1 MSGIDYGIVAGFL
14 IGLALAGLWIS
25 RLIRDSDDFFVAGR
39 ELTPFIL
46 GATITATNLSMLHF
60 VGMGGVAYKNGVS
73 IAWQNWTGSIALVVS
88 GILVIPLMRRLRIR
102 SVPELLEI
110 RYSRGL
116 RTLIGAVWG
125 LRLCI
130 YLGLLLYVA
139 VTAAIIITGTEPTAG
154 NYAMWLM
161 GFALVSVL
169 YSAIGGA
176 WAVAIMDS
184 VQFLMMLGAA
194 LVVLPIAA
202 HAAGGMGAVFDNLR
216 ETGRDTHLTLIP
228 ATGDF
233 NWLFIT
239 SIMLLG
245 LKWATVDQAILQR
258 AFGARSP
265 RAGAQG
271 MVLSAI
277 VTVPI
282 TLFWVLPGMAA
293 SRLHPG
299 FANPD
304 YAMPWLLANTLPAV
318 GRGLLGFVL
327 CGLVAAQVS
336 TITAD
341 VNSVATLFT
350 SDVYRTLK
358 RREPT
363 QRELLFVVRLSS
375 LACGAMMMVVAYG
388 LRNVGAGAVKVNLT
402 VVGIVDMPLFV
413 VTIVY
418 GLLWRRANWQ
428 GAVAGFVSGGAVGI
442 LIYFCA
448 PAKYVDL
455 VRNLV
460 PLISSGVALVVTPI
474 VSLMTPPPTRGIRH
488 EGEEV
493 VSPEGIVQEG
503 HDDFHLLPKT
513 PAGRVGIGMVG
524 IGVLAFFAGVLS
536 TPLGI
541 SGTTATAVGGL
552 VLVLIGG
559 LVRAYSR

>member
-1 MSGIDYGIVAGFL
+1 VSGIDYGIVVGFL

-60 VGMGGVAYKNGVS
+60 VGMGGVAYKSGFS

-88 GILVIPLMRRLRIR
+88 GILVVPLMRRMRIR
-102 SVPELLEI
+102 SVPELLEL
-110 RYSRGL
+110 RYTRSL
-116 RTLIGAVWG
+116 RTLVGAIWG

-139 VTAAIIITGTEPTAG
+139 VTAAIIITGTAPTPL
-154 NYAMWLM
+154 NYALWLM

-184 VQFLMMLGAA
+184 VQFLMMLGGA
-194 LVVLPIAA
+194 LVVLPIAV
-202 HAAGGMGAVFDNLR
+202 HAAGGMGAVFENLHT
-216 ETGRDTHLTLIP
+216 TGRDSHMALIP
-228 ATGDF
+228 VNGDF

-245 LKWATVDQAILQR
+245 FKWATVDQSILQR
-258 AFGARSP
+258 AFGAQSP

-282 TLFWVLPGMAA
+282 TMFWVLPGMAA
-293 SRLHPG
+293 SKLHPG
-299 FANPD
+299 FDNPD
-304 YAMPWLLANTLPAV
+304 YAIPWLLATTLPAV

-363 QRELLFVVRLSS
+363 QRELLFVVRVSS
-375 LACGAMMMVVAYG
+375 LVCGALMMAVAYW
-388 LRNVGAGAVKVNLT
+388 LRGVGAGAVKVNLS

-413 VTIVY
+413 VTILY
-418 GLLWRRANWQ
+418 GLMWRRTNWQ
-428 GAVAGFVSGGAVGI
+428 GAVAGFVVAVAVG
-442 LIYFCA
+442 LLTYFLA
-448 PAKYVDL
+448 PAGHVDL
-455 VRNLV
+455 LRNLV
-460 PLISSGVALVVTPI
+460 PLISFAVAAVVTPI
-474 VSLMTPPPTRGIRH
+474 VSLMTPPPTRGIH
-488 EGEEV
+488 NEGEEV
-493 VSPEGIVQEG
+493 ISPEGVVHEP
-503 HDDFHLLPKT
+503 HDDFHVIPKT
-513 PAGRVGIGMVG
+513 LPGRIGIAMVA
-524 IGVLAFFAGVLS
+524 IGVLAFFAGVLA
-536 TPLGI
+536 TPLHI
-541 SGTTATAVGGL
+541 SGTTPAAVAGMILVLLGGL
-552 VLVLIGG
+552 I
-559 LVRAYSR
+559 RAYSH